1 MFSFSA
7 QTSRVSQ
14 RLGALCQANP
24 SAQILPDARLCCAG
38 RAWRAG
44 SAWRRVLTDV
54 ALLALLLLLLLL
66 HLLANQVPW
75 VREFFVWS
83 MAGQPNLTGFI
94 FSSRVGRT
102 VVHALPAAG
111 RRELRPK
118 GAPTPQLHCTIRR
131 YCRCGQFPR
140 SGVRPWFCTTA
151 CLCCCCCCCCCRGTG
166 RAWRRSGRRLGI
178 GPSNNDASSAPA
190 SPTRVRTC
198 TGRAWCCLL
207 REKRGEAHSHRE
219 W

>member
-24 SAQILPDARLCCAG
+24 SAQILPHARLCCAG

-75 VREFFVWS
+75 VQEFFVWS

-151 CLCCCCCCCCCRGTG
+151 CLCCCCCCCCRGTG

-178 GPSNNDASSAPA
+178 GPSDDHP
-190 SPTRVRTC
+190 PPP
-198 TGRAWCCLL
+198 
-207 REKRGEAHSHRE
+207 
-219 W
+219 

>member
-1 MFSFSA
+1 M
-7 QTSRVSQ
+7 
-14 RLGALCQANP
+14 P
-24 SAQILPDARLCCAG
+24 ARPCCAG

-75 VREFFVWS
+75 VREFFVW
-83 MAGQPNLTGFI
+83 PITGFI

-140 SGVRPWFCTTA
+140 SGARPWFCTTA

-207 REKRGEAHSHRE
+207 REKRGKAHSHRE